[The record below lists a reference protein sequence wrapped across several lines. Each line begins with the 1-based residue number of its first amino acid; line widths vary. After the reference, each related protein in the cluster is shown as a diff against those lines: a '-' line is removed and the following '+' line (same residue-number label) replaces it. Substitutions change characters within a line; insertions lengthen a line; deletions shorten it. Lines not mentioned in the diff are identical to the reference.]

1 MTILFQPTELR
12 PSTHN
17 VAITILEQLGGQR
30 FRAMTGANGFLYG
43 SDNNERPCLQFYFKG
58 CRHANHLT
66 IHYERGMDEYTM
78 TFMKI
83 GNGYHD
89 AKQVSSHSGVYCD
102 QLQDIFTRVTGLDT
116 HL

>member
-17 VAITILEQLGGQR
+17 VAITILEQLGGSR
-30 FRAMTGANGFLYG
+30 FRAMTGASGFLYG

-58 CRHANHLT
+58 SRRANHLT
-66 IHYERGMDEYTM
+66 VHYERGMDEYTM
-78 TFMKI
+78 TFLKI
-83 GNGYHD
+83 GNGWKD
-89 AKQVSSHSGVYCD
+89 VKQVSTHTGVYFD
-102 QLQDIFTRVTGLDT
+102 QLQSIFKSVTGLDT